1 MKGGFLMI
9 TLLPAD
15 KYVVVNKTIL
25 TEYDR
30 KILVSLYE
38 PIIGQNAVSLYL
50 TLWRDLDRYTLISVD
65 YTHHHLMTILKS
77 GLEDIKLSRKALEA
91 MGLLR
96 TYYQAGEI
104 NSYVY
109 ELYSPLTPKEF
120 FANPIFNVVLYNN
133 IGSSEYNLLK
143 QEFSP
148 ISFSL
153 KEYEDITAQ
162 FDSVFKSSN
171 NAVMFE
177 AVGRETQELSMRDQV
192 DFDLLISSLPKGVI
206 HEKALNK
213 RMKDLINNLA
223 FAYNLDT
230 LKMCEMIRLSL
241 NEKGYIDKEHLRIQ
255 TRKYYQY
262 NNHGKLPTLVYR
274 TQPEYLKSPEGDN
287 SKRGR
292 IIEVF
297 ETTTPYDFLRSK
309 YKGGSPT
316 SRDLKLLE
324 YLLVDVELKPAV
336 VNVLIDYVLRKN
348 NNKLNQSF
356 VETIAGQWKR
366 LGIETA
372 KDAMEVAEKE
382 HKKYTNK
389 LQKETSKKVSSATP
403 IWFEEKIEK
412 EQMSEEEEKE
422 LENLLSQFKN

>member
-1 MKGGFLMI
+1 VGMI

-25 TEYDR
+25 TEQDR

-38 PIIGQNAVSLYL
+38 PIIGQNAVSLFL

-77 GLEDIKLSRKALEA
+77 SLEDIKISRKALEA

-96 TYYQAGEI
+96 TYFQAGEP

-109 ELYSPLTPKEF
+109 ELYSPLSPKEF

-133 IGSSEYNLLK
+133 IGSTEYNLLK

-153 KEYEDITAQ
+153 KDYEDITVQ
-162 FDSVFKSSN
+162 FDSVFKSSSN
-171 NAVMFE
+171 PAMFE
-177 AVGRETQELSMRDQV
+177 AVGRETRPLEMQDQV
-192 DFDLLISSLPKGVI
+192 DFDLLLSSLPKGVI
-206 HEKALNK
+206 NEKALNK
-213 RMKDLINNLA
+213 RMRYLINNLA

-241 NEKGYIDKEHLRIQ
+241 NEKGYIDRDNLRIQ

-274 TQPEYLKSPEGDN
+274 TQPEYLKSPEGDK

-297 ETTTPYDFLRSK
+297 ETTTPYDFLKSK
-309 YKGGSPT
+309 YKGGTPT

-336 VNVLIDYVLRKN
+336 VNVLVDYVLRKN
-348 NNKLNQSF
+348 NHKLNQSF

-389 LQKETSKKVSSATP
+389 LQKETSKKVSTATP

-412 EQMSEEEEKE
+412 ENMSEEEEQE
-422 LENLLSQFKN
+422 LETLLSQFKD